1 MKQFAALLFIALL
14 TIAVLLFISNPELL
28 EDIWLW
34 IIGFIGYIILLL
46 EKGFKSVVSAVRG
59 DPKNTSDR
67 SNEPLPFASS
77 PSHSVAQLETK
88 ITQLEQQLRSHPP
101 PEEALSNST
110 ITVLRYLDDGET
122 TLGLLYLKKKFFAY
136 TLEDTFDRRSDQAEK
151 VAGQTRI
158 PSGTYPIRFNKN
170 LTNLT
175 KNYQNRFTW
184 FKFHLE
190 IEGIEGFD
198 NVYVHIGNTHRDTRG
213 CILIAD
219 GVNAANPEKMISHSR
234 LAFERFYR
242 RIKALLEVG
251 EEVTIRILDEDWIEQ
266 AKLQPI

>member
-1 MKQFAALLFIALL
+1 MALLFVALL
-14 TIAVLLFISNPELL
+14 TIVVLLFISNPELL

-59 DPKNTSDR
+59 DSKNAEDSSDA
-67 SNEPLPFASS
+67 PLSS
-77 PSHSVAQLETK
+77 ANSQRHSVEKLERKIAQLK
-88 ITQLEQQLRSHPP
+88 QQLYSNPP
-101 PEEALSNST
+101 PEEALSSST

-122 TLGLLYLKKKFFAY
+122 TLGLLYIKKKFFAY
-136 TLEDTFDRRSDQAEK
+136 TLEDTFQAEK
-151 VAGQTRI
+151 VTGRTRI
-158 PSGTYPIRFNKN
+158 PAGTYPIRFNEN
-170 LTNLT
+170 LTELT
-175 KNYQNRFTW
+175 KNYQSRFTW

-190 IEGIEGFD
+190 IEDIEGFD

-219 GVNAANPEKMISHSR
+219 GVNAANPEKMVSHSR

-242 RIKALLEVG
+242 RIGALLQTG